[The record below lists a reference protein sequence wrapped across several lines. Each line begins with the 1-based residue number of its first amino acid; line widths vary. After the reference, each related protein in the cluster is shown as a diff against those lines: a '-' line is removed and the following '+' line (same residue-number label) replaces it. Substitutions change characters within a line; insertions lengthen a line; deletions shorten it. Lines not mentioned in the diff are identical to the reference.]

1 MKSRTRA
8 EKRKKRRRN
17 WFIALLAL
25 VLAAAGGY
33 LYYARYYLTPAEA
46 TEEPALQ
53 TTTVRKGDIVITA
66 AGGGNLMP
74 VAEVALGFRSGGTL
88 VELTAV
94 VGDEVEAG
102 QTLARLDD
110 AAAQI
115 QVAQAELN
123 LEQAEAK
130 LETLRRTS
138 AQTLEI
144 AQVNLDAAQ
153 ADYDAL
159 IRETD
164 HTGDRLTST
173 RVNLEQAVEQ
183 LADAQDAYDV
193 AWDPARDWELDVKRR
208 ATALENER
216 ASTTRSLAKAQDNLQ
231 IAQANYNLTVLNLN
245 DDSATQAA
253 QAKLLAAQQSLDEA
267 LFGADVQAAEW
278 AARQAELSLESALLT
293 LENTILRVPAAGT
306 VVEVSAN
313 VGEAVGTN
321 PIVTLADLNATQ
333 IRFYMEESDLD
344 KVAAGNKVTVV
355 FDALPNQEFTG
366 VVARVDPMLVTV
378 DGAFA
383 AQSWA
388 VLDVPDDQSALP
400 AGLTAEVKVVAGEAY
415 KTLLVPVQALRELA
429 PGQYAV
435 FVVDE
440 SGKLKIRPVEVGL
453 RDFANAQ
460 ILSGLEQGE
469 VISTG
474 TVETE

>member
-1 MKSRTRA
+1 MRSKPRRKV
-8 EKRKKRRRN
+8 KRQRM
-17 WFIALLAL
+17 WAIVLLAI
-25 VLAAAGGY
+25 VIVTVGGY
-33 LYYARYYLTPAEA
+33 LYYTRYLMPAEA
-46 TEEPALQ
+46 TEEPTLQ

-66 AGGGNLMP
+66 MGSGNLVP
-74 VAEVALGFRSGGTL
+74 VAEVALGFRTSGTL
-88 VELTAV
+88 VELAV
-94 VGDEVEAG
+94 AVGNEVEAG

-110 AAAQI
+110 TAAQI

-123 LEQAEAK
+123 LEQAKAK

-138 AQTLEI
+138 AQASEI
-144 AQVNLDAAQ
+144 AQVNLEAAQ

-159 IRETD
+159 VQETT
-164 HTGDRLTST
+164 HTGDRLTPA
-173 RVNLEQAVEQ
+173 RINLEQGIEQ
-183 LADAQDAYDV
+183 LADAQEAYDV
-193 AWDPARDWELDVKRR
+193 AWDPARDWELAVKNR

-216 ASTTRSLAKAQDNLQ
+216 ASTLRSLEKAQDDLQ
-231 IAQANYNLTVLNLN
+231 IAQANYNLAILNLD

-253 QAKLLAAQQSLDEA
+253 QAKVLAAQQSLDEI
-267 LFGADVQAAEW
+267 LSGADVQAAEW
-278 AARQAELSLESALLT
+278 AVRQAGLSLESALLT
-293 LENTILRVPAAGT
+293 LENTVLLAPAAGT

-355 FDALPNQEFTG
+355 FDALPDQEFPGSVT
-366 VVARVDPMLVTV
+366 RVDPTLVTV
-378 DGAFA
+378 DGTFA
-383 AQSWA
+383 AQAWA

-400 AGLTAEVKVVAGEAY
+400 AGLTAEVKVIAGEAY

-429 PGQYAV
+429 PGQFTV
-435 FVVDE
+435 FVVTE
-440 SGKLKIRPVEVGL
+440 SGELKIRPVEVGL

>member
-1 MKSRTRA
+1 MKTKTR
-8 EKRKKRRRN
+8 KRAKRRKI
-17 WFIALLAL
+17 WPIALL
-25 VLAAAGGY
+25 VIAAATVGGY
-33 LYYARYYLTPAEA
+33 LYYTRYVTPAEEA
-46 TEEPALQ
+46 EEPALQ

-66 AGGGNLMP
+66 AGSGNLMP
-74 VAEVALGFRSGGTL
+74 VAEVALGFRTGGTL
-88 VELTAV
+88 VELAAE

-110 AAAQI
+110 VAAQI

-123 LEQAEAK
+123 LEQAKAK

-144 AQVNLDAAQ
+144 AQVNLEAAQ

-159 IRETD
+159 VQETE
-164 HTGDRLTST
+164 HTGDRLTSV

-183 LADAQDAYDV
+183 LADAQEAYDA
-193 AWDPARDWELDVKRR
+193 AWDPARDWELAVKNR

-216 ASTTRSLAKAQDNLQ
+216 ASTTRSLEKAQDDLQ
-231 IAQANYNLTVLNLN
+231 IARANYNLMVLSLD
-245 DDSATQAA
+245 DDSATRAA
-253 QAKLLAAQQSLDEA
+253 WARVLAAQQTVEETGS
-267 LFGADVQAAEW
+267 GADVQAAEW
-278 AARQAELSLESALLT
+278 AVRQAELALESTRLA
-293 LENTILRVPAAGT
+293 LENVVLLSPAAGT
-306 VVEVSAN
+306 VVDISAS
-313 VGEAVGTN
+313 VGEAVGSN
-321 PIVTLADLNATQ
+321 PIVTLADLDATQ
-333 IRFYMEESDLD
+333 VRFYMEESDLD

-355 FDALPNQEFTG
+355 FDALPDQEFTG
-366 VVARVDPMLVTV
+366 AIARVDPMLVTV
-378 DGAFA
+378 DGTFA
-383 AQSWA
+383 AQAWA
-388 VLDVPDDQSALP
+388 VLDVPDDQTALL

-429 PGQYAV
+429 PGQFAV
-435 FVVDE
+435 FVVNE
-440 SGKLKIRPVEVGL
+440 SGELKIRPVEVGL

>member
-1 MKSRTRA
+1 MKAKT
-8 EKRKKRRRN
+8 KKRAKRRKI
-17 WFIALLAL
+17 WPIVLL
-25 VLAAAGGY
+25 VIAAATVGGY
-33 LYYARYYLTPAEA
+33 LYYTRYVTPAEEA
-46 TEEPALQ
+46 EEPALQ
-53 TTTVRKGDIVITA
+53 TTTVRKGDIIITA
-66 AGGGNLMP
+66 MGSGNLMP
-74 VAEVALGFRSGGTL
+74 VAEVALGFRTGGTL
-88 VELTAV
+88 VELAAE

-123 LEQAEAK
+123 LEQAQAK

-144 AQVNLDAAQ
+144 AQVNLEAAQ

-159 IRETD
+159 VQETE
-164 HTGDRLTST
+164 HTGDRLTSA
-173 RVNLEQAVEQ
+173 RVNLEQAVKQ
-183 LADAQDAYDV
+183 LADAQEAYDV
-193 AWDPARDWELDVKRR
+193 AWDPARDWELAVKSR

-216 ASTTRSLAKAQDNLQ
+216 ASTTRSLAKAQDDLQ

-253 QAKLLAAQQSLDEA
+253 QAKLLAAQQSLDEI
-267 LFGADVQAAEW
+267 LSGADVQAAEW
-278 AARQAELSLESALLT
+278 AVQQAELSLESALLT
-293 LENTILRVPAAGT
+293 LENTILRAPTAGT
-306 VVEVSAN
+306 VIEVSAN

-333 IRFYMEESDLD
+333 VRFYMEESDLS
-344 KVAAGNKVTVV
+344 KVAVGNKVSVV
-355 FDALPNQEFTG
+355 FDALPDQEFPGSVT
-366 VVARVDPMLVTV
+366 RVDPMLVTV
-378 DGAFA
+378 DGTFA
-383 AQSWA
+383 AQAWA
-388 VLDVPDDQSALP
+388 TLDVPDDQAALP

-429 PGQYAV
+429 PGQFTV

-440 SGKLKIRPVEVGL
+440 SGELKIRPVEVGL